1 MIKLLLK
8 YVRCAAILIKVLVK
22 GGEGMDYMFAFLIQA
37 GQMTIEEVMESFPV
51 FYDKTVQR
59 LKAMG
64 LDEHGQLLA

>member
-1 MIKLLLK
+1 MIELLLK
-8 YVRCAAILIKVLVK
+8 YVRRTAILIKVLVK

>member
-1 MIKLLLK
+1 MIRLLLK
-8 YVRCAAILIKVLVK
+8 YIRRAAILIKVLVK

>member
-8 YVRCAAILIKVLVK
+8 YVRRAAILIKILVK

-37 GQMTIEEVMESFPV
+37 GQMTIEEVMETFPA
-51 FYDKTVQR
+51 FYERTVQR
-59 LKAMG
+59 LNAMG

>member
-8 YVRCAAILIKVLVK
+8 YFRRAAILIKILLK
-22 GGEGMDYMFAFLIQA
+22 GGEGVDYMFAFLIQA
-37 GQMTIEEVMESFPV
+37 GQMTIEEVMELFPV

>member
-8 YVRCAAILIKVLVK
+8 YLRRAAILIKILVK

-37 GQMTIEEVMESFPV
+37 GQMTIEEVTESFPV

>member
-1 MIKLLLK
+1 MIRLLLK
-8 YVRCAAILIKVLVK
+8 YIRRAAILIKILVK

-37 GQMTIEEVMESFPV
+37 GQMTIEEVMELFPV

>member
-1 MIKLLLK
+1 MIKLLK
-8 YVRCAAILIKVLVK
+8 RAAILIKILVK

>member
-8 YVRCAAILIKVLVK
+8 YTRRAAILIKVLVK